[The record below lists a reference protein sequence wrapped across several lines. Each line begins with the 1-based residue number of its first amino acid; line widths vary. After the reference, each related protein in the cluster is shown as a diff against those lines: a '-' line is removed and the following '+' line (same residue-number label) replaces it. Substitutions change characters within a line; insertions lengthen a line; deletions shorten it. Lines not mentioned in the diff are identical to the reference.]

1 MADRALP
8 PDINPYAPSAVAADA
23 GPGIGVWHE
32 GPLVVMHKD
41 AKLPRICLYTGLPAV
56 GAREFRAVWKGAGDL
71 LSSGKYIY
79 LPLSREP
86 LRAFARA
93 RLQSLIGLGLGLVVL
108 IVCFLAPVL
117 AQLGD
122 WVAPAV
128 LLPSLLLGAI
138 GIGLWWVNYAALSEP
153 LKVVYAHGPY
163 LWLAGTHPLFLAH
176 LPAWPAQPSVGRGPV

>member
-1 MADRALP
+1 MAELP
-8 PDINPYAPSAVAADA
+8 TTAPINPYAPSAVVAEAAR
-23 GPGIGVWHE
+23 PEVGVWRD

-41 AKLPRICLYTGLPAV
+41 AELPRICIDTGLPAV

-71 LSSGKYIY
+71 FSSGKYIY

-93 RLQSLIGLGLGLVVL
+93 RLQSLIGLALALVVL
-108 IVCFLAPVL
+108 IVCFLTPVL

-122 WVAPAV
+122 WVVPAV
-128 LLPSLLLGAI
+128 LLPSIALGAV
-138 GIGLWWVNYAALSEP
+138 GIGLWWASYRTLAEP

-163 LWLAGTHPLFLAH
+163 LWMAGTHPAFLDQ
-176 LPAWPAQPSVGRGPV
+176 LPAWPSEGGAVV